1 MPQTNR
7 QVRLAARPSGLP
19 RPADWEF
26 TTEPVPAPEAG
37 QFVVEVSHLSIDPAM
52 RGWMNAGASY
62 VPPVEIGA
70 VMRAGGIG
78 RVTASEHPGFAVG
91 DYVYGTFG
99 VQEYGVSDGRGV
111 LKLDLSLA
119 EPTAYLGVLGMTGL
133 TAYFGLLEVGKAREG
148 DTVVVSGAAGA
159 VGSVAGQIAKIKG
172 CQVIGIAGG
181 QEKCRLVTEEF
192 GFDECI
198 DYRLPHLRRTLRELA
213 PGGVNVYFDNVGG
226 EILDDV
232 LTCVA
237 RGARIAI
244 CGAISQYNET
254 QVRGPANYMML
265 LVARASMTGF
275 LVFDYASRYPE
286 AMAELAGWYRAGR
299 IVSRETLVTGS
310 VDDFPGTLLKL
321 FEGANTGKLILALL
335 GHRGAVHQVEP
346 AEQGLDDRHG
356 AAGVGG
362 AVGDHVG
369 VEEALADP
377 DDREGQRPGIQA
389 GVERAAAAFEVDEVL
404 QRFGHPLVHRAAGA
418 GQDAQ
423 RGLRVGFQEQPHRA
437 VGSDGAQDAADHRG
451 EPVGPGQCG
460 GGFYL
465 IG

>member
-1 MPQTNR
+1 MSQTNR

-19 RPADWEF
+19 RLADWQFTNEAVPDPGPGEF
-26 TTEPVPAPEAG
+26 VTEI
-37 QFVVEVSHLSIDPAM
+37 SHLSIDPAM

-62 VPPVEIGA
+62 VPPVDIGA

-78 RVTASEHPGFAVG
+78 RVTASQHPGFAVG

-99 VQEYGVSDGRGV
+99 VQEYATSDGRGV

-133 TAYFGLLEVGKAREG
+133 TAYFGLLDTGRLKEG

-192 GFDECI
+192 GFDEAI

-213 PGGVNVYFDNVGG
+213 PGGVDVYFDNVGG

-232 LTCVA
+232 LTCAA
-237 RGARIAI
+237 RGARIVI

-275 LVFDYASRYPE
+275 LVFDFADRYPE
-286 AMAELAGWYRAGR
+286 AMAELAGWYQAGR
-299 IVSRETLVTGS
+299 LVARETVVTGG
-310 VDDFPGTLLKL
+310 VEDFPETLLKL
-321 FEGANTGKLILALL
+321 FEGANTGKLILAL
-335 GHRGAVHQVEP
+335 
-346 AEQGLDDRHG
+346 D
-356 AAGVGG
+356 
-362 AVGDHVG
+362 
-369 VEEALADP
+369 
-377 DDREGQRPGIQA
+377 
-389 GVERAAAAFEVDEVL
+389 
-404 QRFGHPLVHRAAGA
+404 
-418 GQDAQ
+418 
-423 RGLRVGFQEQPHRA
+423 
-437 VGSDGAQDAADHRG
+437 GS
-451 EPVGPGQCG
+451 
-460 GGFYL
+460 
-465 IG
+465 

>member
-19 RPADWEF
+19 RLADWQFTNEAVPDPGPGEF
-26 TTEPVPAPEAG
+26 VTEI
-37 QFVVEVSHLSIDPAM
+37 SHLSIDPAM

-62 VPPVEIGA
+62 VPPVDIGA

-78 RVTASEHPGFAVG
+78 RVTASQHPGFAVG

-99 VQEYGVSDGRGV
+99 VQEYATSDGRGV

-133 TAYFGLLEVGKAREG
+133 TAYFGLLDTGRLKEG

-192 GFDECI
+192 GFDEAI

-213 PGGVNVYFDNVGG
+213 PGGVDVYFDNVGG

-237 RGARIAI
+237 RGARIVI

-275 LVFDYASRYPE
+275 LVFDFADRYPE
-286 AMAELAGWYRAGR
+286 AMAELAGWYQAGR
-299 IVSRETLVTGS
+299 LVARETVVTGG
-310 VDDFPGTLLKL
+310 VEDFPETLLKL
-321 FEGANTGKLILALL
+321 FEGANTGKLILAL
-335 GHRGAVHQVEP
+335 
-346 AEQGLDDRHG
+346 D
-356 AAGVGG
+356 
-362 AVGDHVG
+362 
-369 VEEALADP
+369 
-377 DDREGQRPGIQA
+377 
-389 GVERAAAAFEVDEVL
+389 
-404 QRFGHPLVHRAAGA
+404 
-418 GQDAQ
+418 
-423 RGLRVGFQEQPHRA
+423 
-437 VGSDGAQDAADHRG
+437 GS
-451 EPVGPGQCG
+451 
-460 GGFYL
+460 
-465 IG
+465 